1 MSTPNTTA
9 MATTTITTTFIFC
22 LFFTSFFNEFAI
34 EKKKYFSNSI
44 KQTGKNILA
53 LMVHQNT
60 IKRAMKTIGP
70 YLALKQAF
78 EYIHPEHKHPAC

>member
-22 LFFTSFFNEFAI
+22 LFFTSFFLIEFAI
-34 EKKKYFSNSI
+34 EKKKYFSNAI
-44 KQTGKNILA
+44 KQMGKNILA

-60 IKRAMKTIGP
+60 NKRAMKTIGP
-70 YLALKQAF
+70 YLALKQPF
-78 EYIHPEHKHPAC
+78 EYIVPV

>member
-9 MATTTITTTFIFC
+9 MATTTITTTFVFC
-22 LFFTSFFNEFAI
+22 LFFTSLFIEFAI
-34 EKKKYFSNSI
+34 EKEKYFSNSI
-44 KQTGKNILA
+44 KQMGKNILA

-60 IKRAMKTIGP
+60 NKRAMKTLGP

-78 EYIHPEHKHPAC
+78 KYIHPDY